1 MKLEQERRR
10 FERVLF
16 ETPAKLIDLEGEW
29 PTKVLDLSL
38 KGALVEIPAN
48 FNRSLG
54 ESFLLEIALNS
65 DIIISMDCTIV
76 YQREKFM
83 GLQSNF
89 VDLESITHLKRII
102 SFNSN
107 NSLDLLERDLSNLI
121 SND

>member
-54 ESFLLEIALNS
+54 KSFLLEIALNS

>member
-29 PTKVLDLSL
+29 HTKVLDLSL

>member
-1 MKLEQERRR
+1 M
-10 FERVLF
+10 
-16 ETPAKLIDLEGEW
+16 IDLEGEW

>member
-54 ESFLLEIALNS
+54 ESFLLEISLNS

>member
-65 DIIISMDCTIV
+65 DIIISLDCTIV

>member
-54 ESFLLEIALNS
+54 ESFFLEIALNS

>member
-76 YQREKFM
+76 YRREKFM